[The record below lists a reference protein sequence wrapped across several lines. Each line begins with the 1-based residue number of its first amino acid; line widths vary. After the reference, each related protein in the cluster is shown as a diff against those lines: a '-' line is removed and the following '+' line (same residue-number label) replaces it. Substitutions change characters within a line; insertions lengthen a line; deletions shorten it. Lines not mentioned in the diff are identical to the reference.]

1 MPFLIVS
8 CVLAERVKESSNFIR
23 VASEAKDLQRYLK
36 ARQRRKGVLDLFA
49 SVYWE
54 HVVLFFFV

>member
-8 CVLAERVKESSNFIR
+8 CVLAERVKESSNLIR
-23 VASEAKDLQRYLK
+23 VASEAEDLQRYLK
-36 ARQRRKGVLDLFA
+36 ARKRRKGVFDLFA